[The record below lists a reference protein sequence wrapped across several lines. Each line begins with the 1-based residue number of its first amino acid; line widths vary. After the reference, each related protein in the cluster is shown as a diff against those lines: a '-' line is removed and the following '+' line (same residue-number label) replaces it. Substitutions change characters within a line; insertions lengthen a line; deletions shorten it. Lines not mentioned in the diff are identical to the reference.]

1 MIKKKICFIFTNAM
15 KGKLKPVLRYLR
27 EAWLEW
33 RQWLVQS
40 LGAAPDPGM
49 TSLQVEKGSSSGLQ
63 ASPSVVC
70 RVPSV
75 VRRSVITGQN
85 IK

>member
-1 MIKKKICFIFTNAM
+1 MIKKKNLFYFTNAI
-15 KGKLKPVLRYLR
+15 KEKLLKPVLWQLR

-40 LGAAPDPGM
+40 LGAAPDPEM

-63 ASPSVVC
+63 ASP
-70 RVPSV
+70 
-75 VRRSVITGQN
+75 
-85 IK
+85 